1 MCRRRGSA
9 RLEDTGNG
17 PVVPHRRLGDGMT
30 PKFSILISNYN
41 YGAYV
46 GAAIE
51 SALGQTWS
59 QVEVIVV
66 DDGSTDD
73 SRDVIARYPA
83 VKAIHQEN
91 QGQCVAIRRAL
102 EAATGDLVITLD
114 SDDELVPQTC
124 ERVAALWRDG
134 IVALQYRLETFG
146 ITDLAGETLPR
157 YAFIEGDVS
166 RYFLETGSMVYPP
179 ASGNAFDRAFAL
191 RVFEVSQGMIEASH
205 DIWLCLSAA
214 LLGKVDS
221 TDEILGRYRIHANNL
236 SQPGRTRKM
245 SNILR
250 DTWYAYNAQ
259 QSAFEVARSYGM
271 TVEKPSHLIGAY
283 YLNWHFLLRGA
294 STKWVVPE
302 APTLPGLVTGLRNFG
317 HLNAIGPL
325 RRYANMVA
333 LVVIALSPRALRRII
348 AERWYGYVNDVGF

>member
-1 MCRRRGSA
+1 
-9 RLEDTGNG
+9 
-17 PVVPHRRLGDGMT
+17 MT
-30 PKFSILISNYN
+30 PTFSILISNYN

-51 SALGQTWS
+51 SALAQTWPH
-59 QVEVIVV
+59 VEVIIV

-83 VKAIHQEN
+83 VKAIHQVN

-102 EAATGDLVITLD
+102 QEATGDLVITLD
-114 SDDELVPQTC
+114 SDDELVPETC
-124 ERVAALWRDG
+124 ERVAALWQEG
-134 IVALQYRLETFG
+134 NVALQYRLETFG
-146 ITDLAGETLPR
+146 MVEHPGETLPR

-179 ASGNAFDRAFAL
+179 ASGNAFERSFVERVFAL
-191 RVFEVSQGMIEASH
+191 SQNMIEASH

-214 LLGKVDS
+214 LLGKVVS
-221 TDEILGRYRIHANNL
+221 TDEILGRYRIHASNL

-250 DTWYAYNAQ
+250 DVWYVYNAQ
-259 QSAFEVARSYGM
+259 QSAFAVARSYGM
-271 TVEKPSHLIGAY
+271 SVETPPHLIGAY

-294 STKWVVPE
+294 PTKWVIP
-302 APTLPGLVTGLRNFG
+302 ATPILSGLITGLKNFR
-317 HLNAIGPL
+317 HLESIGT
-325 RRYANMVA
+325 RRRLANMIA
-333 LVVIALSPRALRRII
+333 LVVIALSPRPVRRII
-348 AERWYGYVNDVGF
+348 AERWYGYINDVGF